1 MLPNSFSCYRFGMKN
16 AILIHGTYGNP
27 EENWFPWL
35 TKELEGEGY
44 EVTVPAFPTPAGQ
57 DIDAWQGVFASYGDS
72 LDPETILIGHSL
84 GAAFVLDIL
93 ERSPRPIRTAYLVAG
108 FLGPLGNQKFDTLNR
123 TFVERS
129 FDWETIK
136 QNAEQIFVIA
146 SDNDPY
152 VPESEG
158 YDIASRLE
166 TEPII
171 VEGAGHFNTQ
181 SGYEAF
187 EGLLHLIREQY

>member
-1 MLPNSFSCYRFGMKN
+1 MKS
-16 AILIHGTYGNP
+16 AILIHGTYGSP

-35 TKELEGEGY
+35 GKESEGERY
-44 EVTVPAFPTPAGQ
+44 EMTVPAFPTPVGQ
-57 DIDAWQGVFASYGDS
+57 DIDAWRKVFMPYEKT

-93 ERSPRPIRTAYLVAG
+93 ERTTRPVRAAYLVAG
-108 FLGPLGNQKFDTLNR
+108 FLGPLGNRKFDILNR

-136 QNAEQIFVIA
+136 SNAEQIFVIA
-146 SDNDPY
+146 SNNDPY
-152 VPESEG
+152 VPEDEG
-158 YDIASRLE
+158 YEIASRLE
-166 TEPII
+166 TEPIVI
-171 VEGAGHFNTQ
+171 EGAGHFNTQ
-181 SGYEAF
+181 NGYETF